1 MNELDAELQ
10 NYMMAIQAKRALIQ
24 WLRLWRL
31 FLERQCRWKT
41 SPAGWFGYC
50 RSGWQDEWGL
60 QEYVA
65 GGVRVSRQ
73 VVPDRPKPTR
83 VGTDQLPKT
92 NHNQPTSPNKS
103 D

>member
-73 VVPDRPKPTR
+73 VVLFHYVSTTQSSAKCHTL
-83 VGTDQLPKT
+83 VI
-92 NHNQPTSPNKS
+92 H
-103 D
+103 